1 MNYETPNPNNL
12 RAKTALLVI
21 ILALSATIIPTSFA
35 RQTLKFI
42 TTTTVQSK
50 QDFELHNETGLEITE
65 VYISETGNE
74 EWEEDVL
81 GQDTLAT
88 GESVNIEFS
97 GQRANM
103 WDIKVVFSNGKSNF
117 WRKLNLSELTDVT
130 ISFKNGKPWAT
141 WKNGDQ

>member
-1 MNYETPNPNNL
+1 MKNPGSKSL
-12 RAKTALLVI
+12 RAQTALLVAI
-21 ILALSATIIPTSFA
+21 FALSTMFIPTAFA
-35 RQTLKFI
+35 QRTLNFAS
-42 TTTTVQSK
+42 TASQSK
-50 QDFELHNETGLEITE
+50 QDFELHNETGLEIAE

-88 GESVNIEFS
+88 GESVEISFS
-97 GQRANM
+97 GQKENL
-103 WDIKVVFSNGKSNF
+103 WDMKVVFSNGKSNF

-141 WKNGDQ
+141 WKNGG